1 MISFDKTLINFLE
14 GFCFPVSN
22 PRLLL
27 GANTK
32 PRTKKQMHAHGWK
45 HENKSFYK
53 TKKYKESAMFRN
65 SQTEI

>member
-14 GFCFPVSN
+14 GFCFPVPN

-27 GANTK
+27 GENTK
-32 PRTKKQMHAHGWK
+32 PRTKKQMHAHEK
-45 HENKSFYK
+45 KSFYK